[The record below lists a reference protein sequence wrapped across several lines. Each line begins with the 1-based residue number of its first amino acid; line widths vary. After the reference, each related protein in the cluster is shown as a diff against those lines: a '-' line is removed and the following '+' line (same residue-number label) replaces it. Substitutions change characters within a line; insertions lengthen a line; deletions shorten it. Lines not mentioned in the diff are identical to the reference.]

1 MPENISYIKGYPF
14 ISLTVTGPTYIIK
27 YNSLNLL
34 TLTQNL
40 LKVLARN
47 QMELGQVI

>member
-1 MPENISYIKGYPF
+1 MPEKRSYKEGYPS

-27 YNSLNLL
+27 YNSSNLFI
-34 TLTQNL
+34 LTQNL